1 KIDDIDENIFSQ
13 SLSTKQTPN
22 PDLII
27 RTGGEV
33 RLSNFLLWESAYAEL
48 FFTKKLW
55 PDFDKNDLM
64 QAIESFKKRERRYGG
79 SGG

>member
-1 KIDDIDENIFSQ
+1 M
-13 SLSTKQTPN
+13 
-22 PDLII
+22 
-27 RTGGEV
+27 
-33 RLSNFLLWESAYAEL
+33 
-48 FFTKKLW
+48 W